1 MSTRAQAKK
10 RQCTSKKKDI
20 QNDEE
25 IIEIEEF
32 PITRPTKSS
41 KKKKDN
47 TENSSSEATTPNK
60 KKQKKNN
67 NDKKDKILKNDNEL
81 IEIMD
86 IEIPENDSI
95 TSNKKKVSAPAPIPP
110 RQKKTV
116 SQIIINNKTKKD
128 EKIPEKSINNNNSK
142 EKSPIVKGKK
152 TKNIQSITLDESENE
167 NENNE
172 NDIQV
177 NNEVKSPSDKKNIT
191 KPQIKKNVNK
201 SKEISNVEEKKN
213 KKNVKNGNVK
223 KIEQNQELIQCELS
237 SSEDIEEEK
246 SDKKQIQKKKDKKQ
260 SEINNNSSD
269 IFNSGFLSSQ
279 KTSQNKNNIS
289 EKNEALKSKST
300 IKVSLKKDSLKDKMN
315 NLLGRKRK
323 PDVRKEKS
331 KTPDKN
337 SGKSITASIHNQ
349 KITSGKKSKTPLKN
363 VAKKKIKTNN
373 LFVPKMNSEQ
383 NSKKT
388 YVVPELAV
396 LNQLIIEY
404 GFEKVLDS
412 LCKPKFDQKIKL
424 DSCLQ
429 GLKDSCSND
438 KLPLILFKM
447 FYSYFESKFEE
458 KKVSDKR
465 SISAK
470 KTNNL
475 KQLVENNLEKSC
487 QKTPI
492 NENKSVYSMKDQYED
507 ESPIQIED
515 EEIQEIEDKNEKND
529 EKNDEKNEKKTEK
542 KNEKNEKKIM
552 SVVKAKTKV
561 VKSPNKQEGKKGEKK
576 TTSIGSHYNK
586 DEEGR
591 IYKYQ
596 VAHLDGKGNAI
607 FKCYDDNCTGMG
619 IYEIDTRKF
628 VVSKKHSLKHGEH
641 EYIIN
646 YDKDGDNVF
655 KELIEKEK
663 SEAQVF
669 KENGERIVKYY

>member
-10 RQCTSKKKDI
+10 RQSNSKKKDI
-20 QNDEE
+20 QNEEE

-32 PITRPTKSS
+32 PISRPKKSS

-67 NDKKDKILKNDNEL
+67 IDKKEKILKNDNEL

-86 IEIPENDSI
+86 IEIPEDDSI

-116 SQIIINNKTKKD
+116 STIIINNKTKKD

-142 EKSPIVKGKK
+142 EKYPIVKGKK
-152 TKNIQSITLDESENE
+152 SKNIQSITLDESENE
-167 NENNE
+167 NNE
-172 NDIQV
+172 IDIQV
-177 NNEVKSPSDKKNIT
+177 NNEVNSTSDKKNIS
-191 KPQIKKNVNK
+191 KPQIKKNINK
-201 SKEISNVEEKKN
+201 SKEISNVEDKKN
-213 KKNVKNGNVK
+213 KKNK
-223 KIEQNQELIQCELS
+223 KNQELIQCELS

-246 SDKKQIQKKKDKKQ
+246 SDEKQIQKKKDKKQ

-279 KTSQNKNNIS
+279 KASQSKNNIS

-300 IKVSLKKDSLKDKMN
+300 IKVNLKKDPLKAKMN

-323 PDVRKEKS
+323 PDDRKEKS
-331 KTPDKN
+331 KTPDKKAD
-337 SGKSITASIHNQ
+337 KSITPSNHNQ

-363 VAKKKIKTNN
+363 VAKKKFKTNN

-383 NSKKT
+383 NSKKA

-412 LCKPKFDQKIKL
+412 LCKPKFDHKIKL

-458 KKVSDKR
+458 KKMFDKR

-475 KQLVENNLEKSC
+475 KQLVENNVEKSC

-492 NENKSVYSMKDQYED
+492 NENKSDYSMKDQYED

-515 EEIQEIEDKNEKND
+515 EEIQEIEEKNEKNVKN
-529 EKNDEKNEKKTEK
+529 EKNEKKDEKNEKNEKKEEK
-542 KNEKNEKKIM
+542 KNEKNEKKII
-552 SVVKAKTKV
+552 SVVKTKNKV
-561 VKSPNKQEGKKGEKK
+561 VKSPNKQEGKKAEKK

-619 IYEIDTRKF
+619 IYEIESRKF
-628 VVSKKHSLKHGEH
+628 SVSKKHSLKHGEH

-655 KELIEKEK
+655 KELIDNEK